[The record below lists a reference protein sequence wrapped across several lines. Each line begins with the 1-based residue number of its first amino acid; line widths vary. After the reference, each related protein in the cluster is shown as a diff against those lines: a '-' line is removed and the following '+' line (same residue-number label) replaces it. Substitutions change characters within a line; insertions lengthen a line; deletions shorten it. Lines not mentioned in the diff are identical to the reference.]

1 MYVSNQKQS
10 AKNKK
15 NSELKLIGL
24 LLIAGNTVVLRQLDV
39 INFDFAVRLIESAIV
54 ASAMYLA
61 ANLTISFVKF
71 FKTA

>member
-1 MYVSNQKQS
+1 MYASNKKQS
-10 AKNKK
+10 AKKRK

-54 ASAMYLA
+54 ATAMYFA
-61 ANLTISFVKF
+61 AALTISFVRF